1 MTVYKNNPLRT
12 EPEGIACSQHALTKE
27 HRHYIMTRE
36 KWKED
41 SMNCPKCARE
51 IPDDA
56 ILCCYCGRTIVK
68 REQAK
73 KHQRGNGSGCAY
85 RRGKSWTACYTPP
98 GGCYMDDAGKN
109 HQKRYYKGGFKTRND
124 ALAHIAV
131 LRSQHDRPVVAPNLL
146 HYWKLYESDELEK
159 LSRDKQYAYKGA
171 WKKMEPLQFRKVDSL
186 TVKDLR
192 QIVDEKTSTYYPA
205 KDMKTLFRRLFELA
219 AVDRFADKDL
229 PEFIILPE
237 LEEKERQP
245 FTEEEQKALWKLYD
259 SGDRRAA
266 IPLIMIY
273 TGMMPG
279 EMQGLKCD
287 MVRIDEQRIV
297 GASIKTK
304 VRRKSP
310 VFLPDAIIPVLIGE
324 IAASTSRKGYVWPRN
339 EDRFYANYY
348 AVLEAAGCRRLEPY
362 SCRHTTATAL
372 AIDENIAPQTIKK
385 VMRWSSTKMLD
396 KYVHPDDRDAM
407 EAINRIRRHYD
418 SDDSEEDASEAT
430 AENTLAPIVDA

>member
-1 MTVYKNNPLRT
+1 M
-12 EPEGIACSQHALTKE
+12 E
-27 HRHYIMTRE
+27 
-36 KWKED
+36 
-41 SMNCPKCARE
+41 CPKCARTV
-51 IPDDA
+51 PDDA
-56 ILCCYCGRTIVK
+56 ILCCYCGRSIVK
-68 REQAK
+68 REQSKRHA
-73 KHQRGNGSGCAY
+73 RGNGSGCAY
-85 RRGKSWTACYTPP
+85 KRGKTWTAAFTPP
-98 GGCYMDDAGKN
+98 GGCYIDDEGKS

-131 LRSQHDRPVVAPNLL
+131 MKTQFTRPTVAPNLL
-146 HYWKLYESDELEK
+146 HYWNLYENGELEK

-171 WKKMEPLQFRKVDSL
+171 WKKMESLQFKRVDAI
-186 TVKDLR
+186 TVQDLR
-192 QIVDEKTSTYYPA
+192 RVVEEKTSTFYPA

-229 PEFIILPE
+229 PEYIILPE

-245 FTEEEQKALWKLYD
+245 FTVDEQKALWKLYD

-279 EMQGLKCD
+279 EMQGLKCE
-287 MVRIDEQRIV
+287 MVHLDEQRIV
-297 GASIKTK
+297 GASMKTK

-310 VFLPDAIIPVLIGE
+310 IYLPDVIVPVLIGE

-339 EDRFYANYY
+339 EDRFYENYY
-348 AVLEAAGCRRLEPY
+348 AVLEAAGCRKLEPY

-385 VMRWSSTKMLD
+385 VMRWSTTKMLD
-396 KYVHPDDRDAM
+396 KYAHPDDSDAM
-407 EAINRIRRHYD
+407 EAVNRMHRHDDPEEKSPD
-418 SDDSEEDASEAT
+418 SGEE
-430 AENTLAPIVDA
+430 AEPAHVS